1 MNRKGRSVKN
11 KSMNVQEVS
20 TLKPCDLVWGE
31 KRGKSFQIFLDHSQN
46 RGKLKAFLMERL
58 NKKKTE
64 DIAN

>member
-1 MNRKGRSVKN
+1 
-11 KSMNVQEVS
+11 MNVQEVS